1 MSEKEVKFSV
11 PFDVIELPSKGLL
24 YDDCDETIKI
34 EYMTAEDENILTSPN
49 LLQSGKVLDV
59 LMERKIKQKGVNAK
73 NLLVGDRNAIM
84 VFLRA
89 TAYGEMYPVK
99 LTDPTTGEEFETEID
114 LNTLDVKS
122 IGAEPDEKGYFS
134 FDLKRSKK
142 SIKFR
147 LLTAKDEED
156 LVKGEEKRQKILKN
170 NVSKLLTSRLVTQI
184 MEVDGETNKSYIEQF
199 VQYLPAGDSLELR
212 KYMDDIEPGIDL
224 RVDVESPSGAVFRS
238 LIPITVRFFWPNV
251 EL

>member
-1 MSEKEVKFSV
+1 
-11 PFDVIELPSKGLL
+11 
-24 YDDCDETIKI
+24 
-34 EYMTAEDENILTSPN
+34 
-49 LLQSGKVLDV
+49 
-59 LMERKIKQKGVNAK
+59 VNAK